1 MFVWKVE
8 IAVCFQTDWIKR
20 AFFCNFENQWITFN
34 ESISKITI
42 FLLSHSLLASTW
54 WNKYFIAFNIF
65 SCIVLLV
72 TEILSKCALG
82 VFDCSN
88 HVVPYQPEGLINIV
102 NLFISLDADKLYSP
116 FGNLFSAKF
125 WKDLDI
131 KSLTF
136 NMTR

>member
-1 MFVWKVE
+1 MKSWDRSLFSNWLNKKSIILLQFRKPMNYLQWKY
-8 IAVCFQTDWIKR
+8 IK
-20 AFFCNFENQWITFN
+20 NNN
-34 ESISKITI
+34 I
-42 FLLSHSLLASTW
+42 FLSHSFLASSW
-54 WNKYFIAFNIF
+54 WHKYFIAFNIF
-65 SCIVLLV
+65 FCIVLLV
-72 TEILSKCALG
+72 TEILSKCAFG
-82 VFDCSN
+82 ISDCSN